1 MSSATPPDS
10 HSPSIS
16 SDALADAAERR
27 TRQLPLQQT
36 AGQLAAEH
44 DKKQKFRRLVDPGIF
59 RPNSRDQALES
70 LKTLLTISENLLRE
84 PHNPK
89 FQQFKPT
96 NQVIKRT
103 IMDPKGTLE
112 YAIGLGFR
120 PEVKNFQPY
129 YTFNPRFMDD
139 LKIGAAILQ
148 HFVQL
153 ETERE
158 ERAALA
164 KKSEKAVAEAAAE
177 KVKLAFMDDR
187 KTKMQR
193 DEIEKER
200 RAARAASLAQA
211 ALVGEAIPMSPSTSA
226 SLTMPGSGHT
236 LDGPPPDDDLVQDEN
251 PTN

>member
-1 MSSATPPDS
+1 
-10 HSPSIS
+10 
-16 SDALADAAERR
+16 
-27 TRQLPLQQT
+27 
-36 AGQLAAEH
+36 
-44 DKKQKFRRLVDPGIF
+44 
-59 RPNSRDQALES
+59 
-70 LKTLLTISENLLRE
+70 
-84 PHNPK
+84 
-89 FQQFKPT
+89 
-96 NQVIKRT
+96 
-103 IMDPKGTLE
+103 
-112 YAIGLGFR
+112 
-120 PEVKNFQPY
+120 
-129 YTFNPRFMDD
+129 MDD

-177 KVKLAFMDDR
+177 KVIISSAHFEKPIHLYEQVKLAFMDDR

>member
-27 TRQLPLQQT
+27 TRQLPPQQT
-36 AGQLAAEH
+36 AAQLAAEH
-44 DKKQKFRRLVDPGIF
+44 DRRQKFRRLVDPGIL

-84 PHNPK
+84 PRNPK

-96 NQVIKRT
+96 NQIIKRT

-112 YAIGLGFR
+112 YAIELGFR

-139 LKIGAAILQ
+139 LKIGTAILQ

-153 ETERE
+153 ETEKE

-211 ALVGEAIPMSPSTSA
+211 ALAQEATPVSPSTSA

-236 LDGPPPDDDLVQDEN
+236 LDDGDLVEEEN
-251 PTN
+251 

>member
-1 MSSATPPDS
+1 
-10 HSPSIS
+10 
-16 SDALADAAERR
+16 
-27 TRQLPLQQT
+27 
-36 AGQLAAEH
+36 
-44 DKKQKFRRLVDPGIF
+44 
-59 RPNSRDQALES
+59 
-70 LKTLLTISENLLRE
+70 
-84 PHNPK
+84 
-89 FQQFKPT
+89 
-96 NQVIKRT
+96 
-103 IMDPKGTLE
+103 
-112 YAIGLGFR
+112 
-120 PEVKNFQPY
+120 
-129 YTFNPRFMDD
+129 MDD